1 MSVLAQKYLQL
12 LDDEITIQMTSV
24 KIVPLNMD
32 IRQFRL
38 NYEQLRNFKTNK

>member
-38 NYEQLRNFKTNK
+38 NHEQLRNFKTNK